1 MPRQR
6 KKKADDN
13 ESKKP
18 GPSGNFHSLR
28 LWYLESEL
36 DTFLSRVRTKS
47 TPAYWPEL
55 FSGYW
60 KRIQWCLKLSVE
72 TDLDMFENASVPFDE
87 DLSPEDEKSKNDI
100 FKVTHSVSISKL
112 NRSIYR
118 SFQLTTSVSKLG

>member
-1 MPRQR
+1 MFLVSIMPRQH
-6 KKKADDN
+6 KKKVDDDK
-13 ESKKP
+13 SKKP
-18 GPSGNFHSLR
+18 RPSGNFHGLCLR
-28 LWYLESEL
+28 YLESEL

-47 TPAYWPEL
+47 TLAYWPEL

-60 KRIQWCLKLSVE
+60 KRIQWHLKLSVE

-112 NRSIYR
+112 N
-118 SFQLTTSVSKLG
+118 